1 MEFGEVL
8 FWRVL
13 LIRQIRQNKTL
24 AKYTRYTVFG
34 NFIWS
39 TKVDEHWANLYNRLN
54 LLIDVINYDWLLI
67 FYMIWQQRLMSEL
80 V

>member
-24 AKYTRYTVFG
+24 AKYTRYTVFRH
-34 NFIWS
+34 
-39 TKVDEHWANLYNRLN
+39 EHAYNT
-54 LLIDVINYDWLLI
+54 V
-67 FYMIWQQRLMSEL
+67 FT
-80 V
+80 